1 MKKKNGFTLVELL
14 AVIVILALVMVLTI
28 PSIINV
34 MSQARRKT
42 FQEYI
47 SKFYTAA
54 VSQYESDSGILGTI
68 KGAGWYVYDVENDIG
83 LADTG
88 NYKGFIVVNASNV
101 DEPHFIIELYNDNY
115 MINNYD
121 ITNHKIPDAD
131 STYIKPYSAGTVK
144 TNAYDVC
151 VQAMGGAG
159 HTCYSRT
166 GFPYLA
172 P

>member
-47 SKFYTAA
+47 SKVYTSA
-54 VSQYESDSGILGTI
+54 VSYYESDSGILGTI
-68 KGAGWYVYDVENDIG
+68 KGAGWYVYNVEKDIG

-121 ITNHKIPDAD
+121 ITLHNIPDAD
-131 STYIKPYSAGTVK
+131 STYIKPYSASAVK
-144 TNAYDVC
+144 TNEYDACHAV
-151 VQAMGGAG
+151 AAG
-159 HTCYSRT
+159 EQYSCYSRT
-166 GFPYLA
+166 GYLLSEK
-172 P
+172 